1 MKFWRTLLAV
11 NKNWHSA
18 SISHKHFIRRVS
30 TCKLTAGFEASIN
43 WRKWQTLS
51 LFIWTS
57 LVPVLLREKYGSG
70 EGSIIIIFWLVYFGT
85 PNRETDPDL
94 IFIKWFDFIFVHMY
108 HMSQKPHLVPLSSTW
123 WLTSHTRCLCHPH
136 DGPQTTFW
144 SFAIHMMAHKPHSGP
159 LSSTWWPISHSLC
172 HNCRLPNGSS
182 VIFGATGACFNKYQ
196 RCVGSINDESVTLKL
211 HSLFEIRWI

>member
-30 TCKLTAGFEASIN
+30 TCKLIAGFEASIN

-57 LVPVLLREKYGSG
+57 LVPVLLWEKYGSG

-94 IFIKWFDFIFVHMY
+94 IFIKWFDFIFFHMY
-108 HMSQKPHLVPLSSTW
+108 HMSQKPHLVPLLSTW
-123 WLTSHTRCLCHPH
+123 WLTSHIWCLRHPH
-136 DGPQTTFW
+136 DGPQATLGAFV
-144 SFAIHMMAHKPHSGP
+144 IHMTAQKPHSVP
-159 LSSTWWPISHSLC
+159 LSSTRRPTTHTRVLC
-172 HNCRLPNGSS
+172 HPRDGL
-182 VIFGATGACFNKYQ
+182 
-196 RCVGSINDESVTLKL
+196 
-211 HSLFEIRWI
+211 